1 MKISRDEKGFVVSE
15 KKKKKETNKIRQI
28 MKDVCHRNK
37 FTTYLDQKNKF
48 KEKNKG
54 NVNRF

>member
-15 KKKKKETNKIRQI
+15 KKKETNKIRQI
-28 MKDVCHRNK
+28 TKDVCHRNK